1 MYNNATTTF
10 PYEYIRTF
18 STSRKICERTVKH
31 LAAKFLLF
39 LFQTNHTWLHVKLFY
54 TIAGVPWSH
63 AAKNLTRAFDK
74 G

>member
-31 LAAKFLLF
+31 LAAKFF
-39 LFQTNHTWLHVKLFY
+39 IISV
-54 TIAGVPWSH
+54 S
-63 AAKNLTRAFDK
+63 DK
-74 G
+74 SYVVTC